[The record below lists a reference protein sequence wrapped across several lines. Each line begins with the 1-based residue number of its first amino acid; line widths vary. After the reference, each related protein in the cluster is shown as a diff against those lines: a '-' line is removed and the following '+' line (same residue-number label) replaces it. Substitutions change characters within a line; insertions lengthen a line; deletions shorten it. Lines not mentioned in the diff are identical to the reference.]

1 MRKYSYLLLL
11 PLLVAMQCE
20 DDINSGFETIYIIEN
35 TTATNLLLLND
46 SGSFIDVNSGS
57 ETTIGST
64 LNSETSAILP
74 SEAFIF
80 SAVKLYVN
88 DNNNFILVYDQD
100 PLNDELWT
108 LDETEMN
115 RFEYKLVITE
125 DLIN

>member
-1 MRKYSYLLLL
+1 MRKYTYLLLL

-20 DDINSGFETIYIIEN
+20 DDINSGYETIYILEN

-88 DNNNFILVYDQD
+88 DNDNFILVYDQD

-108 LDETEMN
+108 LDEPEMN